1 LKQFVIRESSTT
13 ELDLDDEQALQLQ
26 VIGEQLAKN
35 TPKELLDPDD
45 EAEEDVRQIV
55 TCTRTLEG
63 KTRVCVAGAVGA
75 IQLAGAFIEVRPK
88 IDLQHFVHLARH
100 HFEIPRSSSL
110 TAHLN
115 KNPTFW
121 EVVAYWAVDETSKAL
136 RAGIVSDYVERSD
149 ELGYVRGRVRL
160 EPTLRNLHVGKPLI
174 VSEFE
179 ELDHNHALNR
189 VLRAAMKLVA
199 VSPRLSD
206 GEIQRQAHQVATQ
219 LADVDPL
226 VRSDLRVV
234 TDRRTKRFAMALD
247 LCKRILSLNG
257 INLRQGTTNGRTFLI
272 PTAALAE
279 GAIRKIIAK
288 SLGRTELGR
297 SPKPLLVPGD
307 KYFTVNPD
315 LYYPDHVTTGDVKY
329 KVAEEDWNRSDIA
342 QALMFSNAYETPK
355 AFIATFG
362 DVKDRLSDASIHFPD
377 RTVRRILWQFG
388 PDQAPEAEEVSFTRR
403 ITEFLDEGI
412 AVKAAS

>member
-1 LKQFVIRESSTT
+1 MKQFVIRESSTA
-13 ELDLDDEQALQLQ
+13 ELDLDDEQARQLQ
-26 VIGEQLAKN
+26 MIGEELAKN
-35 TPKELLDPDD
+35 TPKETLDPDD
-45 EAEEDVRQIV
+45 ETEEEVRQIV
-55 TCTRTLEG
+55 TCTRTLDG
-63 KTRVCVAGAVGA
+63 KTRVYVAGAVGA

-88 IDLQHFVHLARH
+88 IDLDHFVHLASH

-110 TAHLN
+110 TARLD

-121 EVVAYWAVDETSKAL
+121 EVVAYWAVDETSRAL
-136 RAGIVSDYVERSD
+136 RAGLVSDYVERTE
-149 ELGYVRGRVRL
+149 ELRYVRGRVRL
-160 EPTLRNLHVGKPLI
+160 VPTLRNLHLGKPQI

-189 VLRAAMKLVA
+189 VLGAAMSLA
-199 VSPRLSD
+199 ATSPRLRD
-206 GEIQRQAHQVATQ
+206 GEVQRQATQAATQ
-219 LADVDPL
+219 LADVGPL

-234 TDRRTKRFAMALD
+234 TDRRTKRFATALE

-257 INLRQGTTNGRTFLI
+257 INLRQGTTNGRTFLV

-288 SLGRTELGR
+288 SLGRTELGK

-342 QALMFSNAYETPK
+342 QALMFSNAYKTPK

-362 DVKDRLSDASIHFPD
+362 DAKDEIPDESLNFPD
-377 RTVRRILWQFG
+377 RTVRRILWHFG
-388 PDQAPEAEEVSFTRR
+388 PDQTPEQAEESFTRR
-403 ITEFLDEGI
+403 IAEFLNEGL
-412 AVKAAS
+412 AARAAS